1 MGNDHVFCPVGDGVY
16 LIKCTRTGG
25 GFAVD
30 IWKTEKIP
38 KNYCPCCGCDIS
50 QEIKK

>member
-1 MGNDHVFCPVGDGVY
+1 MGKHKFFKEGEDWFISCP
-16 LIKCTRTGG
+16 ITGG